1 MPDLLE
7 TELLPVDATAPAGFV
22 RDLLDMTE
30 INGWGQLTPRE
41 QKFARGIV
49 SGLSQRGAALAAGC
63 IGENAV
69 VDVLACRLAAKAT
82 VRMVIAQSLH
92 RAGSDLADTVQ
103 KLTRAQQR
111 AFFEWE
117 NSVTREDRAEA
128 WRVLKESSALLI
140 GLHAR
145 SELKITGT
153 IGHAHLHANAGQNA
167 PPIAIPA
174 EALPIFAQIR
184 RAVIAERSKESVT
197 VAV

>member
-1 MPDLLE
+1 M
-7 TELLPVDATAPAGFV
+7 
-22 RDLLDMTE
+22 
-30 INGWGQLTPRE
+30 
-41 QKFARGIV
+41 V
-49 SGLSQRGAALAAGC
+49 S
-63 IGENAV
+63 
-69 VDVLACRLAAKAT
+69 
-82 VRMVIAQSLH
+82 AQTLH

-167 PPIAIPA
+167 PIAIPA

-184 RAVIAERSKESVT
+184 RAVIAERNKDGVT
-197 VAV
+197 VAA